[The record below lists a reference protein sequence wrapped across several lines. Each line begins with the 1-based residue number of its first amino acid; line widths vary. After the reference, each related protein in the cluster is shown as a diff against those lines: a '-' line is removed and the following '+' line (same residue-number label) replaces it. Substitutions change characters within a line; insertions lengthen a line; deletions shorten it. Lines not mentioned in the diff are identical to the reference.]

1 MLQHWAKTFA
11 ARTSQLSLVCICIC
25 AYVAMVVSASRPAW
39 GLKALLGDSVGAVA
53 SPQAVNE
60 DCGGSLM
67 DPVARLAIVSSLS
80 LAAGGALTI
89 PHPLTHV
96 MLGIL

>member
-1 MLQHWAKTFA
+1 MLQHWAKSLA
-11 ARTSQLSLVCICIC
+11 ARTSQLSLACLCIC
-25 AYVAMVVSASRPAW
+25 AYGVMMATATSPAW
-39 GLKALLGDSVGAVA
+39 GVKALLGNSFGTVA
-53 SPQAVNE
+53 SQQAVNE
-60 DCGGSLM
+60 ECGSLM
-67 DPVARLAIVSSLS
+67 DPIARLAIVSSLS